1 MRRGSEKKNSGKKRK
16 WVLLVSMIGGVLL
29 LCLVVTGAF
38 LLRHCLG
45 TYVRT
50 NNGRHMVVFDTI
62 GPVIVST
69 KDKPDRFNGMETGD
83 RVLVICGFLHET
95 YPAQSDAKFVMRL
108 GKGDLE
114 EIPQKYREELKE
126 LGWLAENTDSPEE
139 TGDEGF
145 PDWGLTLSV
154 RDVTPTGLTLVCTQ
168 EGGSPT
174 GDLQCGEDYRL
185 IVLENGTWKDVP
197 TVLGNFIWDS
207 LAYSIPKGQ
216 DREFE
221 ISWEWLYGK
230 LPAGT
235 YRLTKEFMD
244 FRETA
249 DFDTAKYWVE
259 FEIE

>member
-1 MRRGSEKKNSGKKRK
+1 MKRK
-16 WVLLVSMIGGVLL
+16 GVLPISIIA
-29 LCLVVTGAF
+29 GF
-38 LLRHCLG
+38 LLLAVIGIGIFIVKNCSG
-45 TYVRT
+45 IYVRT
-50 NNGRHMVVFDTI
+50 SG
-62 GPVIVST
+62 G
-69 KDKPDRFNGMETGD
+69 GD
-83 RVLVICGFLHET
+83 
-95 YPAQSDAKFVMRL
+95 M
-108 GKGDLE
+108 
-114 EIPQKYREELKE
+114 
-126 LGWLAENTDSPEE
+126 
-139 TGDEGF
+139 GDEGF

-168 EGGSPT
+168 EGGNPT

-207 LAYSIPKGQ
+207 LAYPIAKGQ

-249 DFDTAKYWVE
+249 DFDTANYWVE
-259 FEIE
+259 FEIEE